1 MRSIRISRYVSTAI
15 IVAAIVSAGC
25 ASLPNNNYPE
35 LAPLDTQLPVK
46 RAWLRLQLN
55 HAENNTGGW
64 PIYADE
70 SQVVWTD
77 FYGVIIVYNAKS
89 GRVISRFDTEKPI
102 SSAAG
107 ADSEHFYI
115 GTMKGEVIALSR
127 ATGKVDWIA
136 TVGSEVLAPP
146 QVAQDVLVVMAVDGR
161 VYGFDVAN
169 GRELWRYESTVPPL
183 SLRGTAV
190 PKIVDDRVL
199 LGLANGK
206 LVALN
211 LWDGKERW
219 RLEIAQ
225 SQGRSELDRMVDV
238 DATPVVDDDVVFASA
253 YKGRVIA
260 ANVQSGRTLWGRD
273 VASTRGMAVRGSLLY
288 VTSDDGSLWALK
300 KTDGQVMWRQRDLEG
315 RQVTGPEIYGDYVL
329 VGDGAG
335 WVHWINAESGVILHR
350 VRVDTAPVAYPPVV
364 AGDRAYIVSGAGV
377 LDALALEVSE
387 TPPTAETPSADNSAA
402 TP

>member
-1 MRSIRISRYVSTAI
+1 MRSIRITRLAFTATF
-15 IVAAIVSAGC
+15 VAAVLSAGC
-25 ASLPNNNYPE
+25 ASLPNNDYPE
-35 LAPLDTQLPVK
+35 LAPLDTQLPVQ

-64 PIYADE
+64 PVHADA
-70 SQVVWTD
+70 SQVVWSD
-77 FYGVIIVYNAKS
+77 FYGIIIVYNAKS
-89 GRVISRFDTEKPI
+89 GRVLSRFETEKPI
-102 SSAAG
+102 SSAVG
-107 ADSEHFYI
+107 ADSERFYV
-115 GTMKGEVIALSR
+115 GTIKGEVIALTR
-127 ATGKVDWIA
+127 ATGQVDWIA

-146 QVAQDVLVVMAVDGR
+146 QVAHDVLVVMAVDGR
-161 VYGFDVAN
+161 VYGFNVAN

-183 SLRGTAV
+183 SLRGTAI

-238 DATPVVDDDVVFASA
+238 DATPVVDEDVVFASA

-260 ANVQSGRTLWGRD
+260 ANVQSGRTLWARD
-273 VASTRGMAVRGSLLY
+273 VASTRGMAVRGEILY

-315 RQVTGPEIYGDYVL
+315 RQVTGPAIYGDYVL

-335 WVHWINAESGVILHR
+335 WVHWIDAVSGVVLHR

-364 AGDRAYIVSGAGV
+364 VGDRAYIVSGAGV
-377 LDALALEVSE
+377 LDALTLGVGE
-387 TPPTAETPSADNSAA
+387 TPSTAEMPSADNAA
-402 TP
+402 ETP